1 MKFLKTREQL
11 LAEKLGSLHESV
23 FKHGDV
29 YKVKTIIE
37 VPKSVINQFVSKAK
51 KENDIDPRENWSD
64 VDLAEMIVNYV
75 AANFITVESLPVGE
89 ILGEKVSGSEEKS
102 TTVGPEDISDTVVT
116 PEGELQSGGAA
127 QPAPDEPMQPVAASA
142 DEPSGEIQP
151 Q

>member
-102 TTVGPEDISDTVVT
+102 TTVGPEDISDSSVS
-116 PEGELQSGGAA
+116 PEGELQGPAA
-127 QPAPDEPMQPVAASA
+127 QPAPDAVQAQPASA

>member
-1 MKFLKTREQL
+1 MKYLKTREQL
-11 LAEKLGSLHESV
+11 IEQKLGSLHESV

-29 YKVKTIIE
+29 YKVKTVIE

-75 AANFITVESLPVGE
+75 AANFITVESLPVSE
-89 ILGEKVSGSEEKS
+89 ILGEKVSEPNSATISPEEIGAP
-102 TTVGPEDISDTVVT
+102 TTPEDST
-116 PEGELQSGGAA
+116 GAQA
-127 QPAPDEPMQPVAASA
+127 PAPDMQPPVQGPTT

>member
-11 LAEKLGSLHESV
+11 IEQQLGSLHESV

-75 AANFITVESLPVGE
+75 AANFITVESLPVAE
-89 ILGEKVSGSEEKS
+89 ILGEKVSDPNS
-102 TTVGPEDISDTVVT
+102 TTVAPEEIGAPLPDENTGAPTAAPIQE
-116 PEGELQSGGAA
+116 PAA
-127 QPAPDEPMQPVAASA
+127 QTPTGEITEPT
-142 DEPSGEIQP
+142 GEIQP

>member
-11 LAEKLGSLHESV
+11 LAQKLGSLHESV

-29 YKVKTIIE
+29 YKVKTVIE

-75 AANFITVESLPVGE
+75 AANFITVESLPVAE
-89 ILGEKVSGSEEKS
+89 ILGEKVTDPNSATITPEEIGEAPQGNDGAP
-102 TTVGPEDISDTVVT
+102 TPPPIEEPTPGAGDTGAQEDIT
-116 PEGELQSGGAA
+116 
-127 QPAPDEPMQPVAASA
+127 
-142 DEPSGEIQP
+142 GEIQP

>member
-1 MKFLKTREQL
+1 MKFLKNREQL
-11 LAEKLGSLHESV
+11 IEQKLGSLHESV

-75 AANFITVESLPVGE
+75 AANFITVESLPVAE
-89 ILGEKVSGSEEKS
+89 ILGEKVSDANSATIEPEE
-102 TTVGPEDISDTVVT
+102 I
-116 PEGELQSGGAA
+116 GGAG
-127 QPAPDEPMQPVAASA
+127 QPAPDTTGAPTPAPIEEPTETNAQGENT
-142 DEPSGEIQP
+142 EPTGEIQP

>member
-1 MKFLKTREQL
+1 MKYLKTREQL
-11 LAEKLGSLHESV
+11 IEQKLGSLHESV

-29 YKVKTIIE
+29 YKVKTVIE

-75 AANFITVESLPVGE
+75 AANFITVESLPVSE
-89 ILGEKVSGSEEKS
+89 ILGEKVTEPNSA
-102 TTVGPEDISDTVVT
+102 TIT
-116 PEGELQSGGAA
+116 PEEIGAPPAEDTAGAPTAAPEMQSQPTPGGDS
-127 QPAPDEPMQPVAASA
+127 QGTEPT
-142 DEPSGEIQP
+142 GEIQA

>member
-1 MKFLKTREQL
+1 MKYLKTREQL
-11 LAEKLGSLHESV
+11 IEQQLGSLHESV

-29 YKVKTIIE
+29 YKVKTVIE

-75 AANFITVESLPVGE
+75 AANFISVESLPVSE
-89 ILGEKVSGSEEKS
+89 ILGEKVTEPNSATIEPEEIGAP
-102 TTVGPEDISDTVVT
+102 TDTEDM
-116 PEGELQSGGAA
+116 QGAA
-127 QPAPDEPMQPVAASA
+127 QPAPEPVQATAGAEDV
-142 DEPSGEIQP
+142 SGEIQP

>member
-11 LAEKLGSLHESV
+11 IEQKLGSLHESV

-29 YKVKTIIE
+29 YKVKTVIE

-75 AANFITVESLPVGE
+75 AANFITVESLPVTE
-89 ILGEKVSGSEEKS
+89 ILGEKVSDKS
-102 TTVGPEDISDTVVT
+102 TTVEPEEIGA
-116 PEGELQSGGAA
+116 PAEGENTGAA
-127 QPAPDEPMQPVAASA
+127 TPAPIQEPAATTAEGQPT
-142 DEPSGEIQP
+142 EPSSEIQP